1 MSLLDIIKNLFGNK
15 SDQQP
20 ETQVQPETKP
30 EPVEPIAEE
39 KPAPVVESTP
49 APAPVEKKEQ
59 AEQTS
64 IPEDSTLRRHYL
76 ANQEALKQPKYVEPA
91 APIVEPEPVIAEV
104 AEPAEEKQVETVVK
118 LQVPQDSTLKR
129 HFIAGLRAEIESNM
143 PTRPSDATLRRHYDA
158 EVQAELDK
166 LLS

>member
-1 MSLLDIIKNLFGNK
+1 MSLLDIIKNLFCSK
-15 SDQQP
+15 SSEQS
-20 ETQVQPETKP
+20 ETSTQAAEVVSQAEVNP
-30 EPVEPIAEE
+30 EPVAET
-39 KPAPVVESTP
+39 KVTSD
-49 APAPVEKKEQ
+49 EQ
-59 AEQTS
+59 K

-76 ANQEALKQPKYVEPA
+76 ANQAAQKQPKYVEPA

-104 AEPAEEKQVETVVK
+104 AEEKPVETALK

-129 HFIAGLRAEIESNM
+129 HFIAGLKADIESNM
-143 PTRPSDATLRRHYDA
+143 PARPSDATLRLQYDT

>member
-1 MSLLDIIKNLFGNK
+1 MSLLDIIKNLFCSK
-15 SDQQP
+15 SSEQS
-20 ETQVQPETKP
+20 ETSTQAAEVVSQAEVNP
-30 EPVEPIAEE
+30 EPVAET
-39 KPAPVVESTP
+39 KVTSD
-49 APAPVEKKEQ
+49 EQ
-59 AEQTS
+59 K

-76 ANQEALKQPKYVEPA
+76 ANQEAQKQPKYVEPA

-104 AEPAEEKQVETVVK
+104 AEEKQVETALK

-129 HFIAGLRAEIESNM
+129 HFIAGLKADIESNM
-143 PTRPSDATLRRHYDA
+143 PARPSDATLRLQYDT